1 MRHTWKGGLSG
12 LAAGLGLLLAVPAA
26 ADRVEETLDVEP
38 GELLEVRIPS
48 GNVEIETHGED
59 RVEINGRVSGLI
71 DLVVERD
78 DGRVRVFTE
87 KSGALPFSFGRVELR
102 VRVPEE
108 FGVDIQTSGGRVEVE
123 ELQGPVDAETS
134 GGSIDVSQI
143 EGDVRLRTSGG
154 SIELREIEGDVK
166 AFTSGGSIRGSEIEG
181 RIDVGTSG
189 GSIRLRDVSGAADA
203 ETSGGSIEVRFDEPA
218 PARLRTTGGTIE
230 IELVEGEGYDVD
242 AHSVGGKVQLDD
254 AFTTSGRRDS
264 DRFVGTLNGGGPQI
278 EAETMGGSVR
288 IRAR

>member
-1 MRHTWKGGLSG
+1 MRHTWIGLLSG
-12 LAAGLGLLLAVPAA
+12 LVGLLLAVPAA
-26 ADRVEETLDVEP
+26 ADRVEESLDVEP
-38 GELLEVRIPS
+38 GEILEVRVPS

-59 RVEINGRVSGLI
+59 RVEIHGRVTGLI

-78 DGRVRVFTE
+78 GGRVRVFTE
-87 KSGALPFSFGRVELR
+87 KRGLPFAFGRVELR

-108 FGVDIQTSGGRVEVE
+108 FGVDIVTSGGHVEVE

-134 GGSIDVSQI
+134 GGRIDLSQI
-143 EGDVRLRTSGG
+143 EGDVRVRTSGG

-189 GSIRLRDVSGAADA
+189 GSIRLRDVSGAAEA
-203 ETSGGSIEVRFDEPA
+203 ETSGGSIEVRFAEAA

-230 IELVEGEGYDVD
+230 VELLLDEGYDVD
-242 AHSVGGKVQLDD
+242 AHSVGGKVELDD
-254 AFTTSGRRDS
+254 GFVTSGRRDS

-278 EAETMGGSVR
+278 DAETMGGSVR